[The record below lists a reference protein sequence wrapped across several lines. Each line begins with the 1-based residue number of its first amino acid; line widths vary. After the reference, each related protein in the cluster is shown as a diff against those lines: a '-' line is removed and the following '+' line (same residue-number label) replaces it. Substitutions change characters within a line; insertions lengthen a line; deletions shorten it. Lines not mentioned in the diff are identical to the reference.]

1 MPNGRRFTNRAPAF
15 KAAKLVTPQFARDCI
30 VRDISTTGARVT
42 LISTADVPD
51 RFDLTFGAARTKRA
65 CRVVWR
71 TTVELG
77 VQF

>member
-15 KAAKLVTPQFARDCI
+15 KAVKLVTAGFTRDCI
-30 VRDISTTGARVT
+30 VRDISTTGARLT

-51 RFDLTFGAARTKRA
+51 RFDLTLGAARTKRA

-77 VQF
+77 VEF